1 MELINALYKLKKSLI
16 SKRRD
21 DVFSKKI
28 AEFEEV
34 LETNSNLTDNE
45 ACKLL
50 YGSSHITVTYRSL
63 KYRVEEKLMNDLLN
77 LCSDEE
83 NLKTRVNAGIVLDK
97 MIITGQALQKQFFRK
112 EAILI
117 FEKSFKLAEKFSFSA
132 QALHLGQALAMHYG
146 YIETNEKKMTYYLEK
161 NNYYLNILNVE
172 NYVRECNVIIS
183 NMYLRNVGGFNE
195 NQLEEIRKMVSKMNE
210 LKEEFKSN
218 TIVGFVNDLTYF
230 YYQSIGDYHKGLEAA
245 KKGLEENIHL
255 NNDDLLG
262 IYQSK
267 RNIALSLFHLR
278 QYEEASIWY
287 KKVISMLTSGTRNWF
302 FATSLYYLNLISI
315 RSYDEL
321 FKLSTEVLNNK
332 NLVKFPYFEEQWKIR
347 EAYLHFLIRVGKI
360 NIDKE
365 DKKVLKPF
373 SLSKFMNSLPFHSK
387 DKSGQN
393 ITIIVLQI
401 LFLLTD
407 HKYGQIIDRIDALNQ
422 YTYRYLRKDETFRSN
437 CFIKMLVLMTKADF
451 HPIRT
456 NTYTEDLRKKLENSS
471 LITDEKSTQVEIIP
485 YDYLWDLILE
495 LLASKKNNVV
505 PEY

>member
-1 MELINALYKLKKSLI
+1 MELINALYKLKKYLI

-21 DVFSKKI
+21 DTYSKKI

-34 LETNSNLTDNE
+34 LDTNSNLTDQE

-50 YGSSHITVTYRSL
+50 YGINNITITYRSL
-63 KYRVEEKLMNDLLN
+63 KYRVEEKLMNDLFH

-97 MIITGQALQKQFFRK
+97 LIITGQALKKQFYRK

-117 FEKSFKLAEKFSFSA
+117 LEKSYKLAEKFSFSA
-132 QALHLGQALAMHYG
+132 QALNLGQILAMHYG
-146 YIETNEKKMTYYLEK
+146 YVETNEKKMTYYLDK
-161 NNYYLNILNVE
+161 NKYYLNILNAE
-172 NYVRECNVIIS
+172 NYVRECNVVIS
-183 NMYLRNVGGFNE
+183 NMYLRNIGGFSE
-195 NQLEEIRKMVSKMNE
+195 TQLEEISLMVLKMNT
-210 LKEEFKSN
+210 LKEDFKSN
-218 TIVGFVNDLTYF
+218 TIVVFVNDLTYF
-230 YYQSIGDYHKGLEAA
+230 YYQSIGDYKKGLEAA
-245 KKGLEENIHL
+245 IKGLEENILL
-255 NNDDLLG
+255 NNEDVLG

-267 RNIALSLFHLR
+267 RNIALSLFYLR
-278 QYEEASIWY
+278 KYEEASSWY
-287 KKVISMLTSGTRNWF
+287 KEVIAMLTPGTRNWF
-302 FATSLYYLNLISI
+302 FATSLYYLNLISL
-315 RSYDEL
+315 RSYEAL

-332 NLVKFPYFEEQWKIR
+332 NLFKFPYFEEQWKIR
-347 EAYLHFLIRVGKI
+347 EAYMHFLIRVGKI
-360 NIDKE
+360 NIDGD
-365 DKKVLKPF
+365 DKKIIKPF

-407 HKYGQIIDRIDALNQ
+407 NKYGQIIDRIDALNQ

-456 NTYTEDLRKKLENSS
+456 NIYTEDLRKKLENSS

-485 YDYLWDLILE
+485 YDYLWRLILE
-495 LLASKKNNVV
+495 LLESKK
-505 PEY
+505 

>member
-1 MELINALYKLKKSLI
+1 MELINALYKLKKTLI
-16 SKRRD
+16 NKRRD
-21 DVFSKKI
+21 DIFSKKI

-34 LETNSNLTDNE
+34 LDTNSNLTDQDV
-45 ACKLL
+45 CKLL
-50 YGSSHITVTYRSL
+50 YGSNHITITYRSL
-63 KYRVEEKLMNDLLN
+63 KYRVEEKLMNDLLQ

-97 MIITGQALQKQFFRK
+97 LIITGQALQKKFFRK

-117 FEKSFKLAEKFSFSA
+117 FEKSYKLAEKFSFSA
-132 QALHLGQALAMHYG
+132 QALNLGQILAMHYG
-146 YIETNEKKMTYYLEK
+146 YIETNEKKMNYYLD
-161 NNYYLNILNVE
+161 NNKHYLNILNAE

-183 NMYLRNVGGFNE
+183 NMYLRNVGGFSE
-195 NQLEEIRKMVSKMNE
+195 SQLEEVRIMVSKMNE
-210 LKEEFKSN
+210 LKDEFKSN
-218 TIVGFVNDLTYF
+218 TIVVFVNDLTYF
-230 YYQSIGDYHKGLEAA
+230 YYQSIGDYNKGLEAA
-245 KKGLEENIHL
+245 KKGLAENIHL

-267 RNIALSLFHLR
+267 RNIALSLFYLR
-278 QYEEASIWY
+278 KFEDASAWY
-287 KKVISMLTSGTRNWF
+287 KEVIAMLTPGTRNWF

-315 RSYDEL
+315 RSYNDL

-485 YDYLWDLILE
+485 YDYLWNLILE